1 MGSVVREEGVLK
13 LVRPGRRLE
22 VHKKPVTAEEVM
34 RRYPRHSITRP
45 DIFEFPWIVV
55 KPEAVLIPGKVFF
68 IVPNRT
74 IYQLLKAREHSD
86 QPPPLIKQKQSV
98 KDRGH
103 HHVYEHSS
111 PPKEYAGITPK
122 HHEQRRRLK
131 LQFFA
136 CATVSP
142 SLSDE
147 DADSDRRLQTDI
159 KVELSSTNK
168 KTREESKQ
176 KPPIHSK
183 NETRRRRKYDD
194 GNNDITVKL
203 ADLNIRES
211 NQVPLLKSCVRKPES
226 ARKSLRLKVKFT
238 LPNKEEERQSVA
250 TGSRVQFQR
259 FSSRLVLQGIY

>member
-1 MGSVVREEGVLK
+1 MGSVAREEGVLK

-74 IYQLLKAREHSD
+74 IYQLLKAREHGY
-86 QPPPLIKQKQSV
+86 QPPPLIEHKQSV
-98 KDRGH
+98 KAHGH
-103 HHVYEHSS
+103 HQVYEHSS
-111 PPKEYAGITPK
+111 PPKEYAGMTPK

-131 LQFFA
+131 LRFFA

-147 DADSDRRLQTDI
+147 EADSDRRLQTDI

-168 KTREESKQ
+168 KTRGESEH
-176 KPPIHSK
+176 KPLIHSR
-183 NETRRRRKYDD
+183 NETRRHRKYDD

-211 NQVPLLKSCVRKPES
+211 TLLKSCIRKPES
-226 ARKSLRLKVKFT
+226 ARKSLRLKVNFT
-238 LPNKEEERQSVA
+238 VPNKEEERQREA
-250 TGSRVQFQR
+250 TGSRVQFQG